1 VTHQPPA
8 RRPVRGQPV
17 RPEVSPW
24 PFVGMA
30 GMAATFF
37 PYAASGLVAPPYGV
51 VVLMV
56 IWAALLVV
64 ACRWWSRHPRLVPVV
79 PVVAIA
85 VLFAAV
91 WFGGAVLDW
100 SA

>member
-1 VTHQPPA
+1 VTEQP
-8 RRPVRGQPV
+8 RGQRHGQPV
-17 RPEVSPW
+17 RPVVSPW
-24 PFVGMA
+24 PFVGMV

-56 IWAALLVV
+56 VWVVFLVV
-64 ACRWWSRHPRLVPVV
+64 ACRWWTRHPRLVPVV
-79 PVVAIA
+79 PLVAIA

-91 WFGGAVLDW
+91 WFGGAFLDW